1 MSAKPVKNKVA
12 MPPLPAANKMQQ
24 IKSCPMPAIRKVLMP
39 SGDPQAKFKT
49 QVFEA
54 LGMKCCPM
62 TNKPAD
68 CRGSLLELSSLSVLP
83 ENFHAMIKEAEAV
96 LIAPAL
102 DGSPGMIADLDKA
115 SREKL
120 IPALPMRYWGMVENT
135 SSFCKSGNAS
145 ELVSFRV
152 CMNLPKHRKGMFGD
166 FCKSFLTQVVDI
178 ACLVADAKPEDIYI
192 KQTAGFNSAFG
203 IVKFPKNIIAELD
216 VNECLADTLDP
227 IRFIHAYCK
236 EGAISNLPLNGYT
249 NAEGA
254 LVATADGV
262 ARPVLEHNIWDGGDE
277 LDNFY
282 FRMIYK
288 IRNRESLPASGIPYR
303 QLAKAVAAAVSAGG
317 AA

>member
-1 MSAKPVKNKVA
+1 MSARPVKSKVA
-12 MPPLPAANKMQQ
+12 MPPLPAANKMQL
-24 IKSCPMPAIRKVLMP
+24 IKSCQMLAIRKVFMP
-39 SGDPQAKFKT
+39 SGDPRAEYKA

-54 LGMKCCPM
+54 LGMKCCPLPD
-62 TNKPAD
+62 KPAD
-68 CRGSLLELSSLSVLP
+68 CRGSLLELSSLSALP
-83 ENFHAMIKEAEAV
+83 ENFHAMIKAAEAA

-102 DGSPGMIADLDKA
+102 DGSAGIVADLDSA
-115 SREKL
+115 DREKL
-120 IPALPMRYWGMVENT
+120 IPALPMRYWGMVE
-135 SSFCKSGNAS
+135 SIGSFCKSGNAS

-166 FCKSFLTQVVDI
+166 FCKSFLIQVVDI
-178 ACLVADAKPEDIYI
+178 ACLIADAKPEEIYI
-192 KQTAGFNSAFG
+192 KRTAGFNSAFG
-203 IVKFPKNIIAELD
+203 IVKFPENIIAELD
-216 VNECLADTLDP
+216 VNECLADTLEP

-254 LVATADGV
+254 LVATADGIS
-262 ARPVLEHNIWDGGDE
+262 RPVLEHNIWDGGDE

-288 IRNRESLPASGIPYR
+288 IRNRERLPVSGIPYR
-303 QLAKAVAAAVSAGG
+303 QLAKAVATAVSAGG